1 MTDTMLGAIIGKTGA
16 DFRLWS
22 HHASLVELCLFDE
35 RGETELARLSM
46 TRGEGD
52 VHHVFVE
59 GLKEGARYGFRIHG
73 PYDPAEGHWYDP
85 SKLLIDPTPPSW
97 TALSSTIHGLA
108 SSASIPPT

>member
-22 HHASLVELCLFDE
+22 HHASLVELCLFDD

-59 GLKEGARYGFRIHG
+59 GIKEGARYGFRIDG
-73 PYDPAEGHWYDP
+73 PYDPAQGHWYDP
-85 SKLLIDPTPPSW
+85 SKLLVDPMPRARPP
-97 TALSSTIHGLA
+97 LRL
-108 SSASIPPT
+108 